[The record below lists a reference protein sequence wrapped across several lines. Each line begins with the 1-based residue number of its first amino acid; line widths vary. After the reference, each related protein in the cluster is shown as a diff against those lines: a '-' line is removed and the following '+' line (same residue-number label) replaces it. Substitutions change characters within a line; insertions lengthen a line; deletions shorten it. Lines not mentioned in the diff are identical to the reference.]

1 MGGGTSLDTIPKIR
15 NVYYDT
21 KSNLDALTGLSV
33 GDLGYATDQKILY
46 RWSGSAWQIIS
57 QFAAYVY
64 QLTSAP
70 KVYDANAPT
79 NITSIDLSSIIGTDG
94 ALVLLIIKNK
104 SGGALDYTFAAWAT
118 DEGHVWT
125 VADGDYQTTHMIAT
139 WNGGCHWKASG
150 AGSTEL
156 YVMGYLK

>member
-70 KVYDANAPT
+70 EVYDANAPT
-79 NITSIDLSSIIGTDG
+79 NFTTIDLSAVIGTDG
-94 ALVLLIIKNK
+94 AFVMLLILNE
-104 SGGALDYTFAAWAT
+104 SGGSLDYSFRAFTN
-118 DEGHVWT
+118 DEGHMWT
-125 VADGDYQTTHMIAT
+125 VADGGYHSTHFV
-139 WNGGCHWKASG
+139 
-150 AGSTEL
+150 L
-156 YVMGYLK
+156 PP